1 MKRKYSCHSKY
12 HKHAWVFSR
21 SSTRSQVCICYSLH
35 NYSLKNIFLTAS
47 LELKQTGG
55 GRFQWKSPRLRVA
68 RRSQIW
74 SKLFL
79 EKKLKNIGK
88 KEVGQVGWKGWEEKE
103 NKAKSDSIKKHN
115 FLKNLS
121 FGPASNTKSNILI
134 SQIVT
139 LYLLIKST
147 GSSSKAFQQQYFHL
161 HQ

>member
-1 MKRKYSCHSKY
+1 M
-12 HKHAWVFSR
+12 
-21 SSTRSQVCICYSLH
+21 
-35 NYSLKNIFLTAS
+35 
-47 LELKQTGG
+47 
-55 GRFQWKSPRLRVA
+55 
-68 RRSQIW
+68 
-74 SKLFL
+74 
-79 EKKLKNIGK
+79 
-88 KEVGQVGWKGWEEKE
+88 GQVGWKGWEEKE